1 MPTVDLSVD
10 RNAILSFVER
20 YIYSKS
26 RFVQVGC
33 VGRSVCSALP
43 DLVPS
48 CGQGLRCGVLNR

>member
-10 RNAILSFVER
+10 RNVILNFVDIAIV
-20 YIYSKS
+20 S
-26 RFVQVGC
+26 RVVQAGC
-33 VGRSVCSALP
+33 VGGSVCSALP